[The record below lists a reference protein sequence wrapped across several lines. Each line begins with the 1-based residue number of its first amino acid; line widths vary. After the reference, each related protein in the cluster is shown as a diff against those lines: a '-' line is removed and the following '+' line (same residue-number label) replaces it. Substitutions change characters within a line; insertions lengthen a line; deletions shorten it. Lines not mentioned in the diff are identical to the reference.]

1 MSELNAEEV
10 SVKKKPLWKRK
21 VTWVVAIL
29 VVLFLAYKLGS
40 SPNVPEGIGE
50 NYYSNALWAYH
61 EINVALKKGELPSD
75 EVLDSIGDNAEE
87 VKSNPTKYTEKERY
101 ISEEFG
107 ILYIGLLLIVSEEV
121 ADTTQTKNR
130 IYEALSNLANV
141 LEVDEEY

>member
-1 MSELNAEEV
+1 VSELNAEEV

-61 EINVALKKGELPSD
+61 EINEALEKGELPSE
-75 EVLDSIGDNAEE
+75 EVLNSIQGNTEE
-87 VKSNPTKYTEKERY
+87 VKSNPSKYTEKERY
-101 ISEEFG
+101 VSEEFG
-107 ILYIGLLLIVSEEV
+107 ILYMGLLLIVSGEV
-121 ADTTQTKNR
+121 ADTTQTENR
-130 IYEALSNLANV
+130 VYEALSNLANV
-141 LEVDEEY
+141 LEVD

>member
-61 EINVALKKGELPSD
+61 EINESLEKGELPSE
-75 EVLDSIGDNAEE
+75 EVLNSIQGNTEE
-87 VKSNPTKYTEKERY
+87 VKSNPSKYTEKERY
-101 ISEEFG
+101 VSEEFG
-107 ILYIGLLLIVSEEV
+107 ILYMGQLLIVSGEV

-130 IYEALSNLANV
+130 VYEALSNLANV
-141 LEVDEEY
+141 LEVDEDY